1 MINKNALQQY
11 CSEDISLIQNYDKA
25 VADKTH
31 TWHCHH
37 KLEAW
42 FTASELKQIGRYKNV
57 PARELILLPKN
68 MHFKWPHKGRAEG
81 SIKSSK
87 SRRGKH
93 YVEGA
98 KASLTTPHNTR
109 YHLKRDYKI
118 IIGGIDLI

>member
-1 MINKNALQQY
+1 M
-11 CSEDISLIQNYDKA
+11 
-25 VADKTH
+25 
-31 TWHCHH
+31 
-37 KLEAW
+37 
-42 FTASELKQIGRYKNV
+42 
-57 PARELILLPKN
+57 PARELILLQKN